1 MSLQFV
7 LGNSGS
13 GKTEYIYQK
22 IVKQATEHPKKN
34 YLVIVPEQFTMQ
46 TQKKLV
52 ELAKNNVIMN
62 IDVLCFKRLAY
73 RVFDELGKENV
84 EILEETGKN
93 LVLRKLAQEQEK
105 NLTVLR
111 ANMNRM
117 GYIGELKSF
126 ISELMQYNVSPEQLL
141 ALAKREDIMP
151 LKLLY
156 PSQTNEQLLALA
168 KKEDFPSVLQA
179 KLFDIVTMYQAFRD
193 YMDGRCITA
202 EEILNVLKDLT
213 PESGLLRDSVIVF
226 DEFTG
231 FTPVQNTLLREFLLV
246 ADSIYITLTIDA
258 GEDFYHSSGNEELF
272 ALSKKT
278 VYSLMR
284 MAEMLRVPVLEP
296 VVLGNS
302 GKKRFAGAPSLAF
315 LEQNLFRKKQRRMDK
330 KPEEIHL
337 SSAGNP
343 KEELALAAREI
354 NRLVRSGY
362 RYREIAV
369 VTGAVE
375 AYRNYIEPLFSKYR
389 IPYFM
394 DTTKEVLF
402 HPFIEMIRAV
412 LEIVADNYSYEAMMR
427 FLRCGFCRMEED
439 ELDRL
444 DNYLLAMGIQGE
456 KAWNRHWIHMPKQ
469 ESLYHL
475 AGLENLRE
483 QTAALLAGVSAV
495 FADKQATVH
504 DGICALYGLFVTL
517 DVQRQLWEREAEYL
531 KNGEETKAKEYEQIY
546 QIVIQLLEKFNLLLG
561 KESLDIDSFTEILD
575 AGLSA
580 ASVAVIP
587 PGYDSVTIGDI
598 ERTRLNHIKVLF
610 FVGVN
615 DGIIPKAS
623 NAGGIVSEYE
633 REFLLARGME
643 LAPSAREQAFIQRF
657 YLYRSLTKPSE
668 RLYISYAKVDGEGK
682 AIRPSYLIGVI
693 RKLFPGLVLQEH
705 REVKAQPDFYTEDAA
720 LDYLIHG
727 TKDASWFAL
736 AKWFLQGSRS
746 QSVQMLLSAAYES
759 PRTDA
764 ISRAVARA
772 LYGKNVDAGIT
783 RLERFAACACAH
795 YLQYGLKLREREVR
809 GFESVDMGNLY
820 HTALE
825 HYSRMLEQSEYD
837 WFHVTDEA
845 RDSFADA
852 AMEEAV
858 LEYPNLTVY
867 ATAGE
872 TFQMK
877 RMKRI
882 FSQTVWAL
890 TKQVQA
896 GKFTPDKFEISFS
909 RLDETKALRLVL
921 DTDVQMQLSGRIDR
935 IDSYKNENEI
945 TIKVIDY
952 KSGSTKFDLVRIYQ
966 GLQLQL
972 MVYLDAALE
981 LEKKEHKN
989 AKVIPGGVLYY
1000 HIDDPVIEGQE
1011 LTDADAEHA
1020 LLMALRPDGVVNSD
1034 ESVYLAMDENL
1045 EGKSE
1050 VIPVELKKTGEM
1062 SYARSHVAST
1072 EEFELVMRYVRMQMK
1087 RQGKAVFD
1095 GDVRVNPYKEGT
1107 DCSCNFCPYR
1117 SVCGID
1123 SGAYQYRR
1131 LSAVSKDEVYE
1142 RMETELALAEHEERS
1157 KEHGMDKGTAEGH

>member
-52 ELAKNNVIMN
+52 ELAPNNVIMN
-62 IDVLCFKRLAY
+62 IDVLSFKRLAY
-73 RVFDELGKENV
+73 RVFDELGKEDV

-93 LVLRKLAQEQEK
+93 LVLRKLAQEQEN

-117 GYIGELKSF
+117 GYIGEVKSF
-126 ISELMQYNVSPEQLL
+126 ISELVQYNVSPEQLL
-141 ALAKREDIMP
+141 TLTERED
-151 LKLLY
+151 L
-156 PSQTNEQLLALA
+156 S
-168 KKEDFPSVLQA
+168 SVLRA
-179 KLFDIVTMYQAFRD
+179 KLSDIVTMYQAFVS

-202 EEILNVLKDLT
+202 EEILNVLKDLA

-231 FTPVQNTLLREFLLV
+231 FTPIQNTLLKELLLV
-246 ADSIYITLTIDA
+246 AESIYITLTIDA

-272 ALSKKT
+272 YLSKKT
-278 VYSLMR
+278 VFSLMT
-284 MAEMLRVPVLEP
+284 MAYALRVPVLEP
-296 VVLGNS
+296 VVLS
-302 GKKRFAGAPSLAF
+302 DCEKKRFVRAPSLAF
-315 LEQNLFRKKQRRMDK
+315 LEQNLFRKKQGRMDTQ
-330 KPEEIHL
+330 PEEIHL
-337 SSAGNP
+337 SSAKNP
-343 KEELALAAREI
+343 LEELTLAAREI

-375 AYRNYIEPLFSKYR
+375 AYRNYIEPLFARYR

-427 FLRCGFCRMEED
+427 FLRCGFCGIDED

-444 DNYLLAMGIQGE
+444 DNYLLAMGIQGK
-456 KAWNRHWIHMPKQ
+456 KAWNKHWIHMPKQ
-469 ESLYHL
+469 QSLYNL
-475 AGLENLRE
+475 ASLEKLRQ
-483 QTAALLAGVSAV
+483 QTAELLAPVSDV
-495 FADKQATVH
+495 FADKNASVH
-504 DGICALYGLFVTL
+504 DGICALYNLLVTL
-517 DVQRQLWEREAEYL
+517 DIQKQLWEREAEYL

-546 QIVIQLLEKFNLLLG
+546 KIVIQLLEKFNMLLG
-561 KESLDIDSFTEILD
+561 NEPLETDSFTEVLD

-580 ASVAVIP
+580 AEVAVIP

-633 REFLLARGME
+633 REYLLALGME

-693 RKLFPGLVLQEH
+693 RKLFPELVLDEH
-705 REVKAQPDFYTEDAA
+705 QEVKEEPDFYTEDAA

-727 TKDASWFAL
+727 TRDASWFAL
-736 AKWFLQGSRS
+736 AKWFLQGNRS

-759 PRTDA
+759 PKTDS
-764 ISRAVARA
+764 ISRAVALA

-783 RLERFAACACAH
+783 RLERFAACAYAH
-795 YLQYGLKLREREVR
+795 YLQYGLKLREREIR

-825 HYSRMLEQSEYD
+825 HYSRMLGQSEYD
-837 WFHVTDEA
+837 WFHVTDEV
-845 RDSFADA
+845 RDHFADA

-858 LEYPNLTVY
+858 LEYPNITVQI
-867 ATAGE
+867 TAEE

-921 DTDVQMQLSGRIDR
+921 DTDVQMQLAGRIDR
-935 IDSYKNENEI
+935 IDTYKDGNEI

-981 LEKKEHKN
+981 LEKKEHNHAEVK
-989 AKVIPGGVLYY
+989 PGGVLYY

-1011 LTDADAEHA
+1011 LADEDAEHA

-1045 EGKSE
+1045 DGRSE
-1050 VIPVELKKTGEM
+1050 VIPVELKKSGEL
-1062 SYARSHVAST
+1062 SKTRSHVAST
-1072 EEFELVMRYVRMQMK
+1072 EEFDLVMRYVRMQMK
-1087 RQGKAVFD
+1087 RQGKAIFD
-1095 GDVRVNPYKEGT
+1095 GDVRVNPYREGT

-1117 SVCGID
+1117 SVCNID
-1123 SGAYQYRR
+1123 SGAYQFRH
-1131 LSAVSKDEVYE
+1131 LSSVPKDMVYGQ
-1142 RMETELALAEHEERS
+1142 METELALAEHEERRRV
-1157 KEHGMDKGTAEGH
+1157 HGVDQ